1 MLNCFLEREV
11 FLFETIKFVIMNFR
25 RHGKIWVIG
34 LFLSLMPY
42 ACYDELDLP
51 PSLKEGGG
59 RELFSVGEA
68 RRYFETHAKDLAL
81 PYFSAQK
88 PETKSVEGETPELVP
103 EWSKALQDSNR
114 LVSLV
119 QVPIRSNAKVTAIV
133 RNYENGRQVAEKY
146 AHSEMRLVVA
156 RQPDSVTVMFVATLI
171 PSLQHCPNPAE
182 SMKNFSFLG
191 GGDFTGQAFCFT
203 LDGRFVEAWEYVNG
217 KRIGPYE
224 VATIKQF
231 MRNNISLENKN
242 YESVSL
248 GHSMPTRLGAYSLDE
263 CSAEAGCVCEE
274 HENCLC
280 PYCLDEAIARVCPYC
295 RASLEPGEECDCK
308 SKCVW
313 CGYNPCKCCSVCL
326 KYPCKCNYTICQYC
340 LLSPCQCLSD
350 CPICRPGLCSK
361 CKDCGNHYCWEDH
374 DGTGGSGGSSGGSVG
389 LDNPFLPDTAV
400 VNMNNF
406 VDRIFNATFKSKVH
420 SELGVNPD
428 HITIVL
434 DGKMDRSSGA
444 NASYLFKENTL
455 NIFPDLFAR
464 DYTSTDIKSIMYH
477 EYVHAKQFLI
487 DGIVLPLDEK
497 GNVMNEEFSIP
508 VTQQQINDG
517 WNTYYTLMEIHDGKF
532 KNEEE
537 KEQLSQYYMEK
548 YINQLLEKRNSGEK
562 TVQHYNKDMIKME
575 VEAYGRQLRQY
586 SLEMSNKCREEM
598 LENYYLKAEIW
609 DLIKNL

>member
-295 RASLEPGEECDCK
+295 RASLEPGEVCDCK

-313 CGYNPCKCCSVCL
+313 CGYNPCRCCSVCL
-326 KYPCKCNYTICQYC
+326 KYPCKCNFDYC
-340 LLSPCQCLSD
+340 GFCGMSPCQCLSD
-350 CPICRPGLCSK
+350 CLECRPGICTA
-361 CKDCGNHYCWEDH
+361 CKTCGRHYCWGNHGGASTGDGETDPNNPVGED
-374 DGTGGSGGSSGGSVG
+374 TMTEI
-389 LDNPFLPDTAV
+389 NKT
-400 VNMNNF
+400 NI
-406 VDRIFNATFKSKVH
+406 VDKIFTDTFKSKIVND
-420 SELGVNPD
+420 LGVNPD
-428 HITIVL
+428 HITINVNSNL
-434 DGKMDRSSGA
+434 PHAPYVRAIYNDVDNSIC
-444 NASYLFKENTL
+444 
-455 NIFPDLFAR
+455 IFDAMFSNNL
-464 DYTSTDIKSIMYH
+464 TQTDMESILYH
-477 EYVHAKQFLI
+477 EYVHAKQYLKDNVVI
-487 DGIVLPLDEK
+487 ERDGINIKTSEYVLIVSEFDVMLANLDLEFMCEQQGIPLESD
-497 GNVMNEEFSIP
+497 
-508 VTQQQINDG
+508 
-517 WNTYYTLMEIHDGKF
+517 
-532 KNEEE
+532 
-537 KEQLSQYYMEK
+537 
-548 YINQLLEKRNSGEK
+548 KRNELQERDYQYLKGIYLDPELERY
-562 TVQHYNKDMIKME
+562 HNKDTYTVYLNKE
-575 VEAYGRQLRQY
+575 LVKCEYEAYRRQY
-586 SLEMSNKCREEM
+586 
-598 LENYYLKAEIW
+598 ENYKDVMSEYLKLDTKIGLERNKNYYEQ
-609 DLIKNL
+609 IKDK